1 MEQGSDEWYAARLG
15 KVTASRAADVLTKKG
30 SAARSN
36 LSAQLVLER
45 LTKTRAE
52 SFQSPSMQW
61 GIDQEPTARLFYEAY
76 RGVLV
81 ESVGFVQHPLI
92 EYAGASP
99 DGLVETKGLVEIKCP
114 NTSTMI
120 DIILTKKIPTNHITQ
135 MQMQMACCQ
144 KDWCDYVVFDPRM
157 PPKAKLFIKRINKDK
172 TFINLMEKEI
182 ISFLKEVE
190 INHQS
195 ILSYIENINNLEM
208 EDELDL
214 NFDTLIAD
222 AVKTP

>member
-45 LTKTRAE
+45 ITKTKAE

-61 GIDQEPTARLFYEAY
+61 GIDQEPTARLFYEAS
-76 RGVLV
+76 RDVLV
-81 ESVGFVQHPLI
+81 ETAGFVQHPSI

-99 DGLVETKGLVEIKCP
+99 DGLVGANGLVEIKCP
-114 NTSTMI
+114 NTATMI

-135 MQMQMACCQ
+135 MQMQMACTQ
-144 KDWCDYVVFDPRM
+144 RDWCDYVVFDPRM
-157 PPKAKLFIKRINKDK
+157 PPKAKLFIKRINRDK
-172 TFINLMEKEI
+172 VFIDLMEKEI
-182 ISFLKEVE
+182 ILFLKDVE
-190 INHQS
+190 SNYQS
-195 ILSYIENINNLEM
+195 ISSFIEDNISDRWFDNLDFSSPEIPNNE
-208 EDELDL
+208 
-214 NFDTLIAD
+214 T
-222 AVKTP
+222 K

>member
-45 LTKTRAE
+45 ITKTKAE

-61 GIDQEPTARLFYEAY
+61 GIDQEPTAKLFYEAS
-76 RGVLV
+76 RDVLV
-81 ESVGFVQHPLI
+81 ESVGFVQHPSI

-99 DGLVETKGLVEIKCP
+99 DGLVGANGLVEIKCP
-114 NTSTMI
+114 NTATMI

-135 MQMQMACCQ
+135 MQMQMACTQ
-144 KDWCDYVVFDPRM
+144 RDWCDYVVFDPRM
-157 PPKAKLFIKRINKDK
+157 PPKAKLFIKRINRDK
-172 TFINLMEKEI
+172 VFIDLMEKEI
-182 ISFLKEVE
+182 ILFLKDVE
-190 INHQS
+190 SNYQS
-195 ILSYIENINNLEM
+195 ISSFIDDNISDRWFDNLDFSSPEIPNNE
-208 EDELDL
+208 
-214 NFDTLIAD
+214 T
-222 AVKTP
+222 K

>member
-45 LTKTRAE
+45 ITKTKAE

-61 GIDQEPTARLFYEAY
+61 GIDQEPTARLFYEAS
-76 RGVLV
+76 RDVLV
-81 ESVGFVQHPLI
+81 ETAGFVQHPSI

-99 DGLVETKGLVEIKCP
+99 DGLVGANGLVEIKCP
-114 NTSTMI
+114 NTATMI

-135 MQMQMACCQ
+135 MQMQMACTQ
-144 KDWCDYVVFDPRM
+144 RDWCDYVVFDPRM
-157 PPKAKLFIKRINKDK
+157 PPKAKLFIKRINRDK
-172 TFINLMEKEI
+172 VFIDLMEKEI
-182 ISFLKEVE
+182 ILFLKDVE
-190 INHQS
+190 SNYQS
-195 ILSYIENINNLEM
+195 ISCFIEDNISDRWFDNLDFSSPEIPNNE
-208 EDELDL
+208 
-214 NFDTLIAD
+214 T
-222 AVKTP
+222 K

>member
-45 LTKTRAE
+45 ITKTKAE

-61 GIDQEPTARLFYEAY
+61 GIDQEPTAKLFYEAS

-81 ESVGFVQHPLI
+81 ESVGFVQHPSI
-92 EYAGASP
+92 ECAGASP
-99 DGLVETKGLVEIKCP
+99 DGLVGANGLVEIKCP
-114 NTSTMI
+114 NTATMI

-135 MQMQMACCQ
+135 MQMQLACTQ
-144 KDWCDYVVFDPRM
+144 RDWCDYVVFDPRM
-157 PPKAKLFIKRINKDK
+157 PPKAKLFIKRINRDK
-172 TFINLMEKEI
+172 VFIDLMEKEI
-182 ISFLKEVE
+182 ILFLKDVE
-190 INHQS
+190 SNYQS
-195 ILSYIENINNLEM
+195 ISSFIDDNISDRWFDNLDFSSPEIPNNE
-208 EDELDL
+208 
-214 NFDTLIAD
+214 T
-222 AVKTP
+222 K

>member
-45 LTKTRAE
+45 ITKTKAE

-61 GIDQEPTARLFYEAY
+61 GIDQEPTAKLFYEAS
-76 RGVLV
+76 RDVLV
-81 ESVGFVQHPLI
+81 ESTGFVQHPSI

-99 DGLVETKGLVEIKCP
+99 DGLVGANGLVEIKCP
-114 NTSTMI
+114 NTATMI

-135 MQMQMACCQ
+135 MQMQMACTQ
-144 KDWCDYVVFDPRM
+144 RDWCDYVVFDPRM
-157 PPKAKLFIKRINKDK
+157 PPKAKLFIKRINRDK
-172 TFINLMEKEI
+172 VFIDLMEKEI
-182 ISFLKEVE
+182 ILFLKDVE
-190 INHQS
+190 SNYQS
-195 ILSYIENINNLEM
+195 ISSFIENNISDRWFDNLDFSSPEIPNNE
-208 EDELDL
+208 
-214 NFDTLIAD
+214 T
-222 AVKTP
+222 K

>member
-45 LTKTRAE
+45 ITKTKAE

-61 GIDQEPTARLFYEAY
+61 GIDQEPTAKLFYEAS
-76 RGVLV
+76 RDVLV
-81 ESVGFVQHPLI
+81 ESVGFVQHPSI

-99 DGLVETKGLVEIKCP
+99 DGLVGANGLVEIKCP
-114 NTSTMI
+114 NTATMI

-135 MQMQMACCQ
+135 MQMQMACTQ
-144 KDWCDYVVFDPRM
+144 RDWCDYVVFDPRM
-157 PPKAKLFIKRINKDK
+157 PPKAKLFIKRINRDK
-172 TFINLMEKEI
+172 VFIDLMEKEI
-182 ISFLKEVE
+182 ILFLKDVDS
-190 INHQS
+190 NYQS
-195 ILSYIENINNLEM
+195 ISSFIENNISDRWFDNLDFSSPEIPNNE
-208 EDELDL
+208 
-214 NFDTLIAD
+214 T
-222 AVKTP
+222 K

>member
-45 LTKTRAE
+45 ITKTKAE

-61 GIDQEPTARLFYEAY
+61 GIDQEPTAKLFYEAI
-76 RGVLV
+76 RHVLV
-81 ESVGFVQHPLI
+81 ESVGFVQHPSI

-99 DGLVETKGLVEIKCP
+99 DGLVGANGLVEIKCP
-114 NTSTMI
+114 NTATMI

-135 MQMQMACCQ
+135 MQMQMACTQ
-144 KDWCDYVVFDPRM
+144 RDWCDYVVFDPRM
-157 PPKAKLFIKRINKDK
+157 PPKAKLFIKRINRDK
-172 TFINLMEKEI
+172 VFIDLMEKEI
-182 ISFLKEVE
+182 ILFLKDVE
-190 INHQS
+190 SNYQS
-195 ILSYIENINNLEM
+195 ISSFIEDNISDRWFDNLDFSSPEIPNNE
-208 EDELDL
+208 
-214 NFDTLIAD
+214 T
-222 AVKTP
+222 K

>member
-45 LTKTRAE
+45 ITKTKAE

-61 GIDQEPTARLFYEAY
+61 GIDQEPTAKLFYEAS

-81 ESVGFVQHPLI
+81 ESAGFVQHPSI

-99 DGLVETKGLVEIKCP
+99 DGLVGTNGLVEIKCP
-114 NTSTMI
+114 NTATMI

-135 MQMQMACCQ
+135 MQMQMACTQ
-144 KDWCDYVVFDPRM
+144 RDWCDYVVFDPRM
-157 PPKAKLFIKRINKDK
+157 PPKAKLFIKRINRDK
-172 TFINLMEKEI
+172 VFIDLMEKEI
-182 ISFLKEVE
+182 ILFLKDVESNYQSIFSFIE
-190 INHQS
+190 INIS
-195 ILSYIENINNLEM
+195 DRWFDNLDFSSPEIPNNE
-208 EDELDL
+208 
-214 NFDTLIAD
+214 T
-222 AVKTP
+222 K